1 MLNAILR
8 VRHNLIVK
16 QIFTIVKTWKW
27 SKYAGKFHCW
37 YVQRQMLKK
46 QLQVIY

>member
-16 QIFTIVKTWKW
+16 QIFTIAYCKLGNDHNCWKN
-27 SKYAGKFHCW
+27 S
-37 YVQRQMLKK
+37 
-46 QLQVIY
+46 